1 MRKRSVKRYAGEDES
16 LVEVSEVEEPEI
28 KTRGLSK
35 SERGEGLDVEEMKR
49 GIAAGTPTDRPTARE
64 LQSFKAAEIRM
75 PAKKPKPKPRYSG
88 VVKASEMGSQ
98 DFSSKATP
106 SKKAEDSGSSKA
118 AMAGLAA
125 AALAGGALGSRRAMK
140 EGSRQDRI
148 EPSMGTRL
156 KYVQE
161 IDPMHTGRPDF
172 TQGPVVRKKGGKVET
187 KKMAGGGMTA
197 SKRADGIAQR
207 GKTKGRIC

>member
-1 MRKRSVKRYAGEDES
+1 MRKRKVKKYAGEDES
-16 LVEVSEVEEPEI
+16 FVQDDVEKEI
-28 KTRGLSK
+28 IASKAGLSANERLK
-35 SERGEGLDVEEMKR
+35 METGAGFDAKRYLEEIESKGGGPRSETKP
-49 GIAAGTPTDRPTARE
+49 AARA
-64 LQSFKAAEIRM
+64 
-75 PAKKPKPKPRYSG
+75 KPKAKYSG

-98 DFSSKATP
+98 DFSSKSTP
-106 SKKAEDSGSSKA
+106 SKKSEGSGSSKA

-156 KYVQE
+156 KYIQE

-172 TQGPVVRKKGGKVET
+172 TQGPIARKKGGKVET

-197 SKRADGIAQR
+197 SSRADGIAQR
-207 GKTKGRIC
+207 GKTRGRIC

>member
-16 LVEVSEVEEPEI
+16 LVELTEVEEPEI
-28 KTRGLSK
+28 ETRRLDA
-35 SERGEGLDVEEMKR
+35 RPDVEGMKR

-88 VVKASEMGSQ
+88 VVKASELGSQ

-106 SKKAEDSGSSKA
+106 AKKSEGSGSSKA

-172 TQGPVVRKKGGKVET
+172 TQGPVVRKKGGKVES

-207 GKTKGRIC
+207 GKTRGRIC

>member
-16 LVEVSEVEEPEI
+16 LVELTEVEEPEI
-28 KTRGLSK
+28 ETRRLDA
-35 SERGEGLDVEEMKR
+35 RPDVEGMKR

-64 LQSFKAAEIRM
+64 LQSFKAAEVRM

-88 VVKASEMGSQ
+88 VVKASELGSQ

-106 SKKAEDSGSSKA
+106 AKKSEGSGSSKA

-172 TQGPVVRKKGGKVET
+172 TQGPVVRKKGGKVES

-207 GKTKGRIC
+207 GKTRGRIC

>member
-16 LVEVSEVEEPEI
+16 LVELTEVEEPEI
-28 KTRGLSK
+28 ETRRLDA
-35 SERGEGLDVEEMKR
+35 RPDVEGMKR
-49 GIAAGTPTDRPTARE
+49 GIAAGTPTDRPTASE
-64 LQSFKAAEIRM
+64 LEFKAKEVRM
-75 PAKKPKPKPRYSG
+75 PAKKRKPKPRYSG
-88 VVKASEMGSQ
+88 VVKASELGSQ

-106 SKKAEDSGSSKA
+106 AKKSEGSGSSKA

-172 TQGPVVRKKGGKVET
+172 TQGPVVRKKGGKVES

-197 SKRADGIAQR
+197 SKRADGCAQR
-207 GKTKGRIC
+207 GKTRGRMV